1 MKKVMLAVGVLAIL
15 IIGLLAFMMINVNSL
30 VKNGVE
36 IAGQEVLGVAVTVE
50 SVDISFFSGSGE
62 IRNLKIA
69 NPRGYESPYAI
80 EIDQLVLALNAA
92 SLTSDVVHIEHIL
105 IDAPKITWEGNPV
118 RNNLKDLQQN
128 ANDYAPAGEKSSTDT
143 AASEASGPTVQID
156 ELTISNAELGVFIPL
171 LDQPLNLIVPVV
183 QLTDL
188 GKDESTSPAEVINE
202 IFVALNKSIIPLIK
216 ANNTGANQQLI
227 EAGKELGNK
236 LKNLFR

>member
-1 MKKVMLAVGVLAIL
+1 MLTVGVLAIL
-15 IIGLLAFMMINVNSL
+15 IIGLLAFMMVNVNSL

-80 EIDQLVLALNAA
+80 EIDKLLLVLDPT
-92 SLTSDVVHIEHIL
+92 SLTSDVVHVEKIL

-118 RNNLKDLQQN
+118 RSNLKDLQQN
-128 ANDYAPAGEKSSTDT
+128 ANDYAPADENASTDT
-143 AASEASGPTVQID
+143 AASDTSGPTVQID
-156 ELTISNAELGVFIPL
+156 ELTISNAKLGVFIPL

-202 IFVALNKSIIPLIK
+202 IFIALNKSIIPLIK
-216 ANNTGANQQLI
+216 ANNSDASKQLI
-227 EAGKELGNK
+227 DAGKDLGNK